1 MRTCPP
7 LQCNRDYGL
16 KLWTASDGATM
27 LIMVSNC
34 RRNVAFGV
42 VYAAA
47 LSHNC
52 GVIVNHSK
60 NTAIVTSSAATA
72 I

>member
-1 MRTCPP
+1 
-7 LQCNRDYGL
+7 
-16 KLWTASDGATM
+16 M
-27 LIMVSNC
+27 LIMVSNFC
-34 RRNVAFGV
+34 RNVAFGV

-47 LSHNC
+47 LSHNY

-60 NTAIVTSSAATA
+60 NAAIVTSSAATA